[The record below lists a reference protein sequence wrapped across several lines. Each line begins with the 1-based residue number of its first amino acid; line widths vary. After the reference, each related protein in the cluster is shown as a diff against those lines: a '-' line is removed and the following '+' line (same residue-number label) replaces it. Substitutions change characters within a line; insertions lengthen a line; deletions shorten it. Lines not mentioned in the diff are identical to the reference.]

1 MITLAMMRKVGL
13 TDTQIAELLELERQE
28 ATTKRRSQM
37 RQASRKYRQLKNP
50 NNINGGVINSEMTR
64 HHRHHD
70 ADDAQKPNEI
80 NDAVTQQM
88 RNKSPHTPLTQSQR
102 IDRSQISREWKP
114 REMNSVMLADQLG
127 LEGQALASEIQ
138 SFVDHHLARATEFC
152 DWDAA
157 WRNWLK
163 SPYRTKGKSNGSNLQ
178 ASACDRRER
187 QAQRWDE
194 TLDGLRRFGTGA
206 SRTFGGENVTVL
218 SPEGRG

>member
-1 MITLAMMRKVGL
+1 MTINVRAARAAGM
-13 TDTQIAELLELERQE
+13 TDTQIASYIEQQQE
-28 ATTKRRSQM
+28 EKRLHTNQ
-37 RQASRKYRQLKNP
+37 QARVRMQRYRQKEKINH
-50 NNINGGVINSEMTR
+50 INGHVTLVTR
-64 HHRHHD
+64 NMRNIE
-70 ADDAQKPNEI
+70 KPNEI

-218 SPEGRG
+218 SPEGGS